1 MLFFRQVKFYCVDLL
16 ILTNLSYIITLVII
30 MAEINNVPQ
39 WILDSKT
46 SVTEQNDE
54 VGLIVAGYIGFFRK
68 NGFSEKQI
76 GLMLTT
82 AFLLELPEVEKRVKA
97 VLSCGEDSDKDKTR
111 DLCAFLASRGVL
123 FNNEESDPCEII
135 EIIKTKYGKTA
146 AFETLLTFPEIL
158 TVWKKATVRGDE
170 DYKKDKI
177 KAENILKEVAS
188 VFSEI

>member
-1 MLFFRQVKFYCVDLL
+1 MF
-16 ILTNLSYIITLVII
+16 LVIEMI
-30 MAEINNVPQ
+30 ENKNNVPQ
-39 WILDSKT
+39 WLLDSKT

-76 GLMLTT
+76 GSMLTT
-82 AFLLELPEVEKRVKA
+82 AFLLELPEVEKRVGA
-97 VLSCGEDSDKDKTR
+97 VLSCGEKEADKAKE
-111 DLCAFLASRGVL
+111 LCVFLSSRGTL

-135 EIIKTKYGKTA
+135 ELIKTKYGKTA

-158 TVWKKATVRGDE
+158 TVWKKGSVRE
-170 DYKKDKI
+170 NERYKNDKI
-177 KAENILKEVAS
+177 RADNILKEVAS

>member
-1 MLFFRQVKFYCVDLL
+1 MIEK
-16 ILTNLSYIITLVII
+16 T
-30 MAEINNVPQ
+30 NNVPQ

-46 SVTEQNDE
+46 SVTEQNNE

-82 AFLLELPEVEKRVKA
+82 AFLLELPEVEKRINAVFSCSESDDDKVK
-97 VLSCGEDSDKDKTR
+97 E
-111 DLCAFLASRGVL
+111 LCVFLASRGAL

-158 TVWKKATVRGDE
+158 TVWKKEAVRDDKE
-170 DYKKDKI
+170 YKNDKI
-177 KAENILKEVAS
+177 KANNILKEVAS
-188 VFSEI
+188 VFPEI

>member
-1 MLFFRQVKFYCVDLL
+1 MTDNKK
-16 ILTNLSYIITLVII
+16 
-30 MAEINNVPQ
+30 NVPQ

-82 AFLLELPEVEKRVKA
+82 AFLLEREEVEKRVEA
-97 VLSCGEDSDKDKTR
+97 VLSCGEDRDKDKTR
-111 DLCAFLASRGVL
+111 DLCVFLASRGTL

-135 EIIKTKYGKTA
+135 ELIKTKYGKTA

-158 TVWKKATVRGDE
+158 TVWKKESVRGNQE
-170 DYKKDKI
+170 YKNDKI

-188 VFSEI
+188 VFLEI